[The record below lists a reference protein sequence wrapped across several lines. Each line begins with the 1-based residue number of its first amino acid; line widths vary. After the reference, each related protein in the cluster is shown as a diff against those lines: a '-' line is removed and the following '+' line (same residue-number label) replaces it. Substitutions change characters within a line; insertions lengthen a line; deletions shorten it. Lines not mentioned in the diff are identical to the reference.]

1 MEKTIPRIRC
11 SSASKPSDS
20 PFSSSPQTL
29 RKFRGAHDVG
39 VNVPTN
45 QLAIMTFNESH
56 GLLKA
61 QDSALTDLS
70 TSLLNLAVVN

>member
-20 PFSSSPQTL
+20 PFSSSPPTL

-39 VNVPTN
+39 VNVPN

>member
-1 MEKTIPRIRC
+1 MSRIVRMLYAGKQMVQNIC
-11 SSASKPSDS
+11 VWRKPF
-20 PFSSSPQTL
+20 PGLGVAQQANQATL
-29 RKFRGAHDVG
+29 RFRLPLHDVG

-61 QDSALTDLS
+61 
-70 TSLLNLAVVN
+70 

>member
-1 MEKTIPRIRC
+1 
-11 SSASKPSDS
+11 
-20 PFSSSPQTL
+20 
-29 RKFRGAHDVG
+29 
-39 VNVPTN
+39 
-45 QLAIMTFNESH
+45 MTFNESH